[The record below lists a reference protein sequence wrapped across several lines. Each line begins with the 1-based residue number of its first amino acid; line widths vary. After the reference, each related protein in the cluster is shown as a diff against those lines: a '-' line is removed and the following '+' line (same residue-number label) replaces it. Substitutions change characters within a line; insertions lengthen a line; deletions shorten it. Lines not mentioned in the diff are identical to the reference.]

1 MKTLK
6 ITLIAIFTA
15 IGITGMAQKQD
26 RQNHR
31 IAQADSILTVQLE
44 LTEKEQAEFLP
55 IYHQYV
61 KDKKANRL
69 KFRPQKGKGSKKME
83 DLSDAEIEAIVQKR
97 FEFTQADLNLK
108 KSYHEKFKKV
118 LPIKKVAK
126 FYHVEKR
133 IYRKG
138 KGKFDSEGGKKHKK

>member
-1 MKTLK
+1 MKILK
-6 ITLIAIFTA
+6 ITLIAIFTL
-15 IGITGMAQKQD
+15 IGASGMAQKKEK
-26 RQNHR
+26 QNQR
-31 IAQADSILTVQLE
+31 IAQADSILTAQLE
-44 LTEKEQAEFLP
+44 LTKKEQAEFLP
-55 IYHQYV
+55 VYHQYI

-69 KFRPQKGKGSKKME
+69 KFRPKKGKGSKKME
-83 DLSDAEIEAIVQKR
+83 ELSDEEIEAVIQKR

-138 KGKFDSEGGKKHKK
+138 KGKYDSEGEKRSKR

>member
-6 ITLIAIFTA
+6 ITLLALFTL
-15 IGITGMAQKQD
+15 IGISGIAQKNEKF
-26 RQNHR
+26 NHR
-31 IAQADSILTVQLE
+31 IAKADSILIVQLE

-55 IYHQYV
+55 VYHQYI
-61 KDKKANRL
+61 KDKKANRM

-83 DLSDAEIEAIVQKR
+83 DLSDEETEAIIQKR

-138 KGKFDSEGGKKHKK
+138 KGMYSEAKKKRHGN